1 MKTSE
6 GNFPDSSLRETM
18 TDSNVDFD
26 AAASDIAIAPAQ
38 FSKIT
43 RRRLFEEICDRIR
56 AKLARGEYRPGDKLP
71 PERALAAE
79 FGVGRPAVREA
90 LRTLENAGILMLKS
104 GLKGGAFVRE
114 ADPATVTQSIHD
126 MINLGHISVDAL
138 MEARIV
144 LTDSVLKMAC
154 ERGTEQQF
162 DAVERSIDTSERL
175 ESYGDLDA
183 RLSAGTEFFRLI
195 AVAAHNDALLLLVDS
210 LTVIVRRV
218 VRGTRPHTTAM
229 IPLRRRILAAMRKRD
244 AQAAQEALHDFF
256 KQMQVEFLSA
266 AK

>member
-1 MKTSE
+1 
-6 GNFPDSSLRETM
+6 M
-18 TDSNVDFD
+18 TASNVDTD
-26 AAASDIAIAPAQ
+26 TAARAPAITVAVAPAQ

-43 RRRLFEEICDRIR
+43 RRRLFEEVCDRIR

-71 PERALAAE
+71 AERELAAE

-90 LRTLENAGILMLKS
+90 LRALENAGLLT
-104 GLKGGAFVRE
+104 LKGGAFVRE
-114 ADPATVTQSIHD
+114 ADPDTVTQSIHD
-126 MINLGHISVDAL
+126 LMNLGHISLDAL

-154 ERGTEQQF
+154 ERGTAQEF
-162 DAVERSIDTSERL
+162 DAIERSIDVSERL
-175 ESYGDLDA
+175 ELYGALDE

-218 VRGTRPHTTAM
+218 VRQVRPQTTAL
-229 IPLRRRILAAMRKRD
+229 IPLRRQILAAMRRHD
-244 AQAAQEALHDFF
+244 ARAAQAVLHDFF
-256 KQMQVEFLSA
+256 KQVQAEFLLA
-266 AK
+266 AKASNASR

>member
-1 MKTSE
+1 
-6 GNFPDSSLRETM
+6 M
-18 TDSNVDFD
+18 TAPHL
-26 AAASDIAIAPAQ
+26 AAAVPNHPPPQ

-71 PERALAAE
+71 PERELAIE

-90 LRTLENAGILMLKS
+90 LRTLENAGILTLRT

-126 MINLGHISVDAL
+126 LMNLGHISLQAL

-144 LTDSVLKMAC
+144 LTGSVLRMAC
-154 ERGTEQQF
+154 ERGTEEEF
-162 DAVERSIDTSERL
+162 DAVDRSIDISERL
-175 ESYGDLDA
+175 ELYGELNE
-183 RLSAGTEFFRLI
+183 RLTAGTEYFRLI

-210 LTVIVRRV
+210 LSVIVRRV
-218 VRGTRPHTTAM
+218 VLQVRPQTTALV
-229 IPLRRRILAAMRKRD
+229 PLRRQILAAMRARD
-244 AQAAQEALHDFF
+244 AATAQALLNDFF
-256 KQMQVEFLSA
+256 AQVQAEFLLANSRA
-266 AK
+266 